1 MIMNCRLRGWL
12 APLLAA
18 VMLGIAIPQAGAQ
31 TVAPAPLPKSTP
43 SETQSTRP
51 QATREDLQN
60 MLQTLRDPVK
70 RDALAKQIETLLEV
84 QQPARVPEQERGLGA
99 RVLGALSAGFQ
110 QFSQFMEE
118 LGRSFGASGHLLA
131 WIEIQGSDP
140 TLRAMWLDIGH
151 DLALSLGAGLIVAFL
166 INLGVKAARHRLAL
180 RAGDRLFRR
189 IRFAA
194 VRLALDLLPIIA
206 FGLVAL
212 AVAGWAA
219 PIPTARLALLAIIN
233 ATLISMAG
241 AVIARFLF
249 SPIEPGLRLFP
260 LSDSTA
266 VYLYIWSRRMIV
278 VGVWGYV
285 LLETAMLFGLPQ
297 SGYIVAAKLLGLV
310 LTGLL
315 IILMLQNREA
325 VAHWIRGRA
334 PAEGGRRIVP
344 DAVRTRLAEI
354 WHVAVIAYLVG
365 IYAVWAFNIA
375 DGMFYLV
382 RATIITLLVIGAVA
396 AGERWLPRLFN
407 RFSGLDAALVT
418 RYPLVAA
425 RANRY
430 VPILRRLVVYAV
442 RIVACLLI
450 LAAWRVDVAGIL
462 FGEIGR
468 NVLSRAA
475 DITIVL
481 VLALVAWEIL
491 GGIIYARLNQRDD
504 SGYSMLRSA
513 RARTLLPL
521 VRNVLLIL
529 ISVMASLVILSEIG
543 INIAPLLAG
552 AGVVG
557 LAVGF
562 GAQSLVKDVI
572 AGAFLLF
579 EDTINIGD
587 VVDVGGKSGV
597 VEGMTIR
604 SIRLRDQA
612 GVLHTMNF
620 GTIATISNMTR
631 DYSYYV
637 VDTKVSYRYDPDEI
651 AAVLRE
657 TDEELRADAKFKHDV
672 MAPIEIMGLESFAD
686 TSFIVR
692 ARLRTRPIRQWDVGR
707 EFNRRLKHNMD
718 RHGILMDVPGVPPF
732 SPPERLERH
741 EQPKKRAANSRPN

>member
-1 MIMNCRLRGWL
+1 M
-12 APLLAA
+12 LAA
-18 VMLGIAIPQAGAQ
+18 LALGIAIPHAAAQ
-31 TVAPAPLPKSTP
+31 TVVPVPQPKSTP
-43 SETQSTRP
+43 GEIQSAQP

-60 MLQTLRDPVK
+60 MLQTLRDPAK
-70 RDALAKQIETLLEV
+70 RDELTKEIETLLEV
-84 QQPARVPEQERGLGA
+84 QQPEAVPVQERGLGA

-131 WIEIQGSDP
+131 WLEIQGSDP
-140 TLRAMWLDIGH
+140 ALRAMWLDIGQ

-166 INLGVKAARHRLAL
+166 INLGVKAAKRRLAL

-189 IRFAA
+189 IRFAT
-194 VRLALDLLPIIA
+194 VRLLLELLPIIA

-212 AVAGWAA
+212 AVAGWVA
-219 PIPTARLALLAIIN
+219 PIPTARLTLLAIIN
-233 ATLISMAG
+233 ATLVSMVG
-241 AVIARFLF
+241 AVLARFLF
-249 SPIEPGLRLFP
+249 SPIEPRLRLFP
-260 LSDSTA
+260 LSDSNA
-266 VYLYIWSRRMIV
+266 VYLYIWTRRMIV
-278 VGVWGYV
+278 IGVWGYV
-285 LLETAMLFGLPQ
+285 LLETAMLVGLPRP
-297 SGYIVAAKLLGLV
+297 GYVVAAKLLGLV

-315 IILMLQNREA
+315 IILVLQNREA
-325 VAHWIRGRA
+325 VARWIHGR
-334 PAEGGRRIVP
+334 PPVEGGRRIVP
-344 DAVRTRLAEI
+344 GMVRSRLAEI
-354 WHVAVIAYLVG
+354 WHVAVIVYLVG
-365 IYAVWAFNIA
+365 IYAVWAFNIV

-382 RATIITLLVIGAVA
+382 RATIITALVIGAVA
-396 AGERWLPRLFN
+396 AGERWLPHLFN
-407 RFSGLDAALVT
+407 RFAGIDAALVA

-442 RIVACLLI
+442 RIAACLLI
-450 LAAWRVDVAGIL
+450 LAAWRVDVAVIL
-462 FGEIGR
+462 FGPAGR
-468 NVLSRAA
+468 NVLGRVA
-475 DITIVL
+475 DIAIVL
-481 VLALVAWEIL
+481 ILALAAWEIL
-491 GGIIYARLNQRDD
+491 GGIIYARLNQRDE

-521 VRNVLLIL
+521 VRNILLIV
-529 ISVMASLVILSEIG
+529 ISVMASLVVLSEIG

-587 VVDVGGKSGV
+587 VVDIGGKSGV

-612 GVLHTMNF
+612 GAVHTMNF
-620 GTIATISNMTR
+620 GTIATITNMTR

-637 VDTKVSYRYDPDEI
+637 VDTKMSYRYDPDEI
-651 AAVLRE
+651 AAVLRQ

-672 MAPIEIMGLESFAD
+672 LLPIEIMGLESFAD

-692 ARLRTRPIRQWDVGR
+692 ARLRTRPMRQWDVGR

-718 RHGILMDVPGVPPF
+718 RNGIMMDVPGAPPF
-732 SPPERLERH
+732 AAPERAEV
-741 EQPKKRAANSRPN
+741 PKKRAGSRPN